1 MNTPRSLP
9 PSPPARGSF
18 PLDHAGECKAHM
30 TAFLACML
38 AQTAGAAGAR
48 RGGETAAAHADCKEL
63 SKEYLQCRMQRGLM
77 AAEDLDT
84 LGFSPLH
91 VVTPPAPEAEEAA
104 APRER
109 IAGMSAAKKQG
120 GFIFG
125 LGGSSTGARGGGGHG

>member
-18 PLDHAGECKAHM
+18 PLDHGGECKAAM
-30 TAFLACML
+30 AAYLACMR
-38 AQTAGAAGAR
+38 AQEGGAQR
-48 RGGETAAAHADCKEL
+48 EAATHAACKEL
-63 SKEYLQCRMQRGLM
+63 SKAYLQCRMQRGLM
-77 AAEDLDT
+77 APEDLDT
-84 LGFSPLH
+84 LGYSPLH
-91 VVTPPAPEAEEAA
+91 VVTPESPEAAAAAAAA

-125 LGGSSTGARGGGGHG
+125 LGGASTGARGNGGHG

>member
-1 MNTPRSLP
+1 MNTPRNLP

-18 PLDHAGECKAHM
+18 PLDHGGECKAAM
-30 TAFLACML
+30 ARFLACMR
-38 AQTAGAAGAR
+38 AQEAGPQ
-48 RGGETAAAHADCKEL
+48 GGREAAAHNECKGL
-63 SKEYLQCRMQRGLM
+63 SKDYLQCRMQRGLM

-84 LGFSPLH
+84 LGFSPQH
-91 VVTPPAPEAEEAA
+91 VVTPEAPEVAAAAAAA

-125 LGGSSTGARGGGGHG
+125 LGGNSTGVRGGGHG